1 MRHFAAAPIALT
13 LAVGGG
19 LAGCHGG
26 TAPPP
31 PGGLTLHVELATPPT
46 GSDVAIASVAMH
58 LSALRAVS
66 DRSADDGRA
75 AATDVD
81 LGLGDSV
88 DLALPAAPPGL
99 YSAVDA
105 VLGSSADIGLD
116 VQAVWHTARVHAT
129 LATAPFDVACA
140 APVQL
145 DPGHRALLT
154 VVIDPTGWFG
164 GLDLGNA
171 TSDPDDAGIVISPD
185 DNRPLADALLANVMA
200 SFTLDCAP
208 E

>member
-1 MRHFAAAPIALT
+1 MRHFAAAPRAGVIALACA
-13 LAVGGG
+13 LG
-19 LAGCHGG
+19 GCHGA

-31 PGGLTLHVELATPPT
+31 AGGLTLHVELATAPI

-66 DRSADDGRA
+66 DRSADDARA

-81 LGLGDSV
+81 LALGDSV
-88 DLALPAAPPGL
+88 DVALPSAPPGL

-116 VQAVWHTARVHAT
+116 VQAVWHMARVHAT
-129 LATAPFDVACA
+129 LPTAPFDVACA
-140 APVQL
+140 NPVQL
-145 DPGHRALLT
+145 DPAHGARLT
-154 VVIDPTGWFG
+154 VAVDPAGWFDG
-164 GLDLGNA
+164 VDLGNA

-185 DNRPLADALLANVMA
+185 DNAPLSAALLANVMA